1 MESEEYNVVMIFMNS
16 INAVHAFISLQIEI
30 ILMMMRTY
38 YKHNKNLN

>member
-16 INAVHAFISLQIEI
+16 INAVHVVISLQIEI
-30 ILMMMRTY
+30 ILMMMWTY